1 MSSQDSKSKIVRE
14 SILGEI
20 VSITGDI
27 FAGTV
32 MIFLILPFESFA
44 YLIILVPA
52 LLTLRGNISGTFIA
66 RTTRDLYTGELSMSL
81 KPKRRWL
88 ESIAATVFMSLL
100 VSMFIGILSQ
110 IFSLL
115 IGSEVINL
123 LYFLIIPLIT
133 IYFNLAISIPLS
145 TGLNIFCF
153 KYGIDANNFVNPIMT
168 CFDDFFTVFGFYLSL
183 LLLGVP

>member
-27 FAGTV
+27 FAGTILV
-32 MIFLILPFESFA
+32 FLILPFESLS
-44 YLIILVPA
+44 YLIIMVPA

-81 KPKRRWL
+81 QPIRRWL
-88 ESIAATVFMSLL
+88 ENIGAALFMSLL
-100 VSMFIGILSQ
+100 VAVFIGVLSQ
-110 IFSLL
+110 LFSLFL
-115 IGSEVINL
+115 GNEVVNFGYFIG
-123 LYFLIIPLIT
+123 IPLIT
-133 IYFNLAISIPLS
+133 IFFNLSISVPLS

-153 KYGIDANNFVNPIMT
+153 RFGIDANNIVNPVMT
-168 CFDDFFTVFGFYLSL
+168 CFDDFFTVFGFYLAL
-183 LLLGVP
+183 LSLGVP